1 MRGTTKLGRTLG
13 KNTLQ
18 MSIMALPAMITLFIF
33 NYIPMAGIIIAFKRF
48 RVNLGIFKS
57 PWVGFE
63 NFDFF
68 FSSQYAWRI
77 TRNTLGYNTVF
88 IFLGLVLSVFIALV
102 LYEVT
107 NRGMIKI
114 YQTIFL
120 VPYFLS
126 WVVVS
131 YVLLAFLSTRY
142 GILNNW
148 FEALGSD
155 GRQWYVEAKHW
166 PAILTSMYLWKHVGY
181 FSIIYYAGLMGID
194 RELFESAAIDGASKV
209 QTIRHI
215 SIPLLS
221 NLMVILVLLQVG
233 KIFYA
238 DFGLFYQLPRQI
250 GSLFSTTDVIDTYV
264 YRALRVTGDIGLAGA
279 VNFYQAMVGFILVL
293 VSNLIVGKISK
304 EHALF

>member
-142 GILNNW
+142 GIL
-148 FEALGSD
+148 
-155 GRQWYVEAKHW
+155 
-166 PAILTSMYLWKHVGY
+166 
-181 FSIIYYAGLMGID
+181 
-194 RELFESAAIDGASKV
+194 
-209 QTIRHI
+209 
-215 SIPLLS
+215 
-221 NLMVILVLLQVG
+221 
-233 KIFYA
+233 
-238 DFGLFYQLPRQI
+238 
-250 GSLFSTTDVIDTYV
+250 
-264 YRALRVTGDIGLAGA
+264 
-279 VNFYQAMVGFILVL
+279 
-293 VSNLIVGKISK
+293 
-304 EHALF
+304 

>member
-1 MRGTTKLGRTLG
+1 MLG
-13 KNTLQ
+13 KNTFQ
-18 MSIMALPAMITLFIF
+18 MSIMALPAVATLFIF

-48 RVNLGIFKS
+48 RVNLGIFRS

-77 TRNTLGYNTVF
+77 TRNTLGYNGAF
-88 IFLGLVLSVFIALV
+88 IFLGLVISVFIALV

-107 NRGMIKI
+107 NRMLIKM
-114 YQTIFL
+114 YQTILLF
-120 VPYFLS
+120 PYFLS

-142 GILNNW
+142 GILNTW
-148 FEALGSD
+148 FQALGLESK
-155 GRQWYVEAKHW
+155 QWYVEAGHW
-166 PAILTSMYLWKHVGY
+166 PGILTSMYLWKHVGY

-209 QTIRHI
+209 RIIRHI

-250 GSLFSTTDVIDTYV
+250 GILFPTTDVIDTYV
-264 YRALRVTGDIGLAGA
+264 YRALKVTGDIGLAGA
-279 VNFYQAMVGFILVL
+279 VNFYQAIVGFILVL
-293 VSNLIVGKISK
+293 VSNLAVGKISK